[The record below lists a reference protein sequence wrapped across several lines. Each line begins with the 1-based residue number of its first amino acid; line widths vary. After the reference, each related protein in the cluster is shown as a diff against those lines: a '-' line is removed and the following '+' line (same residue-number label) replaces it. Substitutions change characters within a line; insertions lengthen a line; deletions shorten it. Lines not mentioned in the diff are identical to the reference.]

1 MRSFLNKTL
10 LDVFYYE
17 SEKNRIGI
25 LQKLVVDVNNHHC
38 THYLKQYTDV
48 RISCLARS
56 LAALVQAYDLFN
68 VSNNKIIIVATIII
82 EI

>member
-25 LQKLVVDVNNHHC
+25 LQKLVVDVNNHHR

-56 LAALVQAYDLFN
+56 LAALVAYDLFN